1 LEIKNVDEFKNYEDF
16 VNPVDKFNFL

>member
-1 LEIKNVDEFKNYEDF
+1 VDEFKNYEDF